1 MSDLPPKKKLWALS
15 YKSLLH
21 DFKIMPLALKKCMK
35 FYLSRKGEA
44 LLSKISE
51 LIDSLNFSRVLFIG
65 NSFNFYASFIPS
77 YSLMTSG
84 VDLNFSWDSIE
95 LNEFYDYILPGKPD
109 NETLYIFIS
118 KSGRSKLLVKSMEHL
133 FLIKKDPRMIW
144 LVTNEP
150 KIKIAKKCGAV
161 FPTLVSSELALG
173 TKTFQNLVFV
183 LYLISRLIMKK
194 KPLNKS
200 IQATV
205 NNLIHSMKEYW
216 AKNIKNP
223 RRLLDFFENNIQF
236 LYLVSKGASI
246 GSAYEAAACA
256 KSFTRIIA
264 EGMSLGLFFHGTFQI
279 ADDKFRSVFI
289 ISNDLTSE
297 ENNLVNNLI
306 NQITEKSGLMLLISN
321 NEDLTNSLT
330 DDSHVLPIKFKC
342 DIPSLTPI
350 FEMYVLHLLLLEV
363 AKIKDL
369 IF

>member
-1 MSDLPPKKKLWALS
+1 MN
-15 YKSLLH
+15 
-21 DFKIMPLALKKCMK
+21 DFKIMPQTLKRCLD
-35 FYLSRKGEA
+35 FYVSSEGEA
-44 LLSKISE
+44 LFSKISK
-51 LIDSLNFSRVLFIG
+51 LIDSINFTRVVFIG
-65 NSFNFYASFIPS
+65 NSFNYYASFVPL
-77 YSLMTSG
+77 YSLMTS
-84 VDLNFSWDSIE
+84 VDDLNFCWDAIE

-118 KSGRSKLLVKSMEHL
+118 KSGRSKLMIKSMEHL

-161 FPTLVSSELALG
+161 FPTLVDPELALG

-183 LYLISRLIMKK
+183 LYLISRLLMKK
-194 KPLNKS
+194 QPLNKS
-200 IQATV
+200 IQTTV
-205 NNLIHSMKEYW
+205 NNLIQSMNQYW
-216 AKNIKNP
+216 DENIKNP
-223 RRLLDFFENNIQF
+223 RRILDFFENNIQF

-256 KSFTRIIA
+256 KSFARIIA
-264 EGMSLGLFFHGTFQI
+264 EGISLGLFFHGTFQI

-289 ISNDLTSE
+289 IPSLPINGDRDRTAE

-330 DDSHVLPIKFKC
+330 DDSHVLPINFKC

-350 FEMYVLHLLLLEV
+350 FEMYVLHLLFVEV
-363 AKIKDL
+363 SKLKDL